1 MRKKI
6 FALSLVLST
15 LHPVWA
21 SGGGG
26 KPGGLLDINPGL
38 AFWTVVTFA
47 ILMAVLKVF
56 AWKPLL
62 EGLELREHQ
71 IRDAIEES
79 ETSLQEAQ
87 AVLKATKKRWN
98 EANYEARHI
107 VDDAYEKARLIHEE
121 GIATTEQECNKLKA
135 DAQKQIEDMTKK
147 AMEDVLGHV
156 GDLGIEIAEKLMLK
170 SLNAADHT
178 RLIEQSME
186 EIHQRMAGK
195 MPSILEK
202 L

>member
-1 MRKKI
+1 MCKKI
-6 FALSLVLST
+6 FALSLVLSF
-15 LHPVWA
+15 LQPVWA
-21 SGGGG
+21 SGGG
-26 KPGGLLDINPGL
+26 KSGGLLDINPGL
-38 AFWTVVTFA
+38 AFWTIVTFA
-47 ILMAVLKVF
+47 VLMAVLKVF

-79 ETSLQEAQ
+79 EASLQEAQ

-121 GIATTEQECNKLKA
+121 AVATTEQECDKLKL
-135 DAQKQIEDMTKK
+135 DAQKQIEDMSKK
-147 AMEDVLGHV
+147 AMEDILGHV

-170 SLNAADHT
+170 SLNTADHT
-178 RLIEQSME
+178 RLIEHSMKD
-186 EIHQRMAGK
+186 IRQRMV
-195 MPSILEK
+195 EK
-202 L
+202 DIQHH